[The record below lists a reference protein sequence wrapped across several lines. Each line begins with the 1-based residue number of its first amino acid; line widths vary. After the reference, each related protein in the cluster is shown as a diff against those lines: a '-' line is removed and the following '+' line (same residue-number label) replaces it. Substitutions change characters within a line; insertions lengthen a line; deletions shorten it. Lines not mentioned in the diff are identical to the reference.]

1 MSGTRIRTCIL
12 HVCPKSRIG
21 GALALACDGDL
32 VRLDIRAAPLI
43 FSSNRKSSR
52 REGLLGVRQSR
63 NVPVAT
69 ANCSAGTSI
78 QADEGCDFDFL
89 ARPGIAADPEVH

>member
-32 VRLDIRAAPLI
+32 IRLDTQGRSLDLLVEPKELEARRAA
-43 FSSNRKSSR
+43 SR
-52 REGLLGVRQSR
+52 PPEPH
-63 NVPVAT
+63 VPVAT